1 MKSFGKFEF
10 LVGKI
15 VHILKL
21 EFRDVTYLNS
31 DFHQLPI
38 PMSLYNDMSSRNT
51 SSHFTHTLSHY
62 VLEHVSLSY
71 SRMERVSI
79 LPL

>member
-21 EFRDVTYLNS
+21 EFRDV
-31 DFHQLPI
+31 P
-38 PMSLYNDMSSRNT
+38 SLQSKRSTN
-51 SSHFTHTLSHY
+51 
-62 VLEHVSLSY
+62 
-71 SRMERVSI
+71 
-79 LPL
+79 